1 MSEEEIYR
9 IINMYKN
16 PITLDDIIM
25 LYYARLLE
33 DNVDD
38 SLIRVNDF
46 YRNIDKFETQQ
57 LLDEKYDTW
66 ITINSIKYDN
76 DVTLLYKWQKSFQ
89 VPIKLM
95 ITRLRTAQDNLAING
110 TTTYIFESL
119 HMIVKK
125 LYNDNTPNEIYDFIK
140 KYNKF
145 ITPRDLVFVYY
156 ILLQSNQVRRRGNPG
171 YYYKAVNQ
179 FAQEIVDVAGNISY
193 EDEKTL
199 ENDYNSWL
207 NNINIIINNDD
218 KRFRDMIGIQK
229 ELTSIEISPEFYKR
243 PFSPLI
249 INKTRKSFNPS
260 IRSNGR
266 LVTADDGLDIFNE
279 AKVSHYIPFI
289 CYNDSFTK
297 PIYKVFTE
305 GKIEN
310 EPDYSI
316 IIPKKMTA
324 ENTIY
329 MTLWLGDPNN
339 DQSESLRNASRESLF
354 TVIYY
359 LSDNRLII
367 ESPIETVIP
376 NEELAYQRTQMAL
389 TNLSFGE
396 GNEIKVSGSFDI
408 WNINM
413 DETSFLDMVLTN
425 PLMNSYLYVE
435 ESKEPF
441 AVKKR
446 LDIHYRSIYTDI
458 NETVTSTDKAYIN
471 NYASVSV
478 TLIPR
483 IVTDTDTIEIMDLE
497 TKNITKGSQDVT
509 GPYIHVNILSGESR
523 AVLDEFIK
531 IFQLLMT
538 YYIETY

>member
-119 HMIVKK
+119 LMIVKR

-207 NNINIIINNDD
+207 NNINILIN
-218 KRFRDMIGIQK
+218 RHF
-229 ELTSIEISPEFYKR
+229 
-243 PFSPLI
+243 
-249 INKTRKSFNPS
+249 
-260 IRSNGR
+260 
-266 LVTADDGLDIFNE
+266 
-279 AKVSHYIPFI
+279 
-289 CYNDSFTK
+289 
-297 PIYKVFTE
+297 
-305 GKIEN
+305 
-310 EPDYSI
+310 
-316 IIPKKMTA
+316 
-324 ENTIY
+324 
-329 MTLWLGDPNN
+329 
-339 DQSESLRNASRESLF
+339 
-354 TVIYY
+354 
-359 LSDNRLII
+359 
-367 ESPIETVIP
+367 
-376 NEELAYQRTQMAL
+376 
-389 TNLSFGE
+389 
-396 GNEIKVSGSFDI
+396 
-408 WNINM
+408 
-413 DETSFLDMVLTN
+413 
-425 PLMNSYLYVE
+425 
-435 ESKEPF
+435 
-441 AVKKR
+441 
-446 LDIHYRSIYTDI
+446 
-458 NETVTSTDKAYIN
+458 
-471 NYASVSV
+471 
-478 TLIPR
+478 
-483 IVTDTDTIEIMDLE
+483 
-497 TKNITKGSQDVT
+497 
-509 GPYIHVNILSGESR
+509 
-523 AVLDEFIK
+523 
-531 IFQLLMT
+531 
-538 YYIETY
+538 